1 MSRIVKTF
9 WEQRT
14 KWKCLYLVLK
24 DPTSDA
30 ARISKSQSRIP
41 CRASHWDFN
50 CAPLWHDFNFN
61 SVCMGVLYLYLDSK
75 HLSIGLP
82 FPETTWNKN
91 YRLHPGCH
99 LLSFGS
105 PPVWA
110 PRTRR
115 PNHCFHRISA
125 ASPPS
130 PTKPSGSLIA
140 HPLDSEHQ
148 LWCFPKLYLK
158 PNLPHMSFVKRATC
172 AVPFQIRRLIGSHLQ
187 QDGSLWYTI

>member
-1 MSRIVKTF
+1 M
-9 WEQRT
+9 
-14 KWKCLYLVLK
+14 
-24 DPTSDA
+24 TSTSIQYA
-30 ARISKSQSRIP
+30 WQ
-41 CRASHWDFN
+41 
-50 CAPLWHDFNFN
+50 
-61 SVCMGVLYLYLDSK
+61 YLYLNSK

-91 YRLHPGCH
+91 SRLHPGCH

-140 HPLDSEHQ
+140 HPLDQKHQ
-148 LWCFPKLYLK
+148 LWCFSKLYLK
-158 PNLPHMSFVKRATC
+158 PNLSHMSFVKRATIWEES
-172 AVPFQIRRLIGSHLQ
+172 AVDTLDPWIHCKWPVQRHRLRPDDHQ
-187 QDGSLWYTI
+187 RYWYPPPHQTRKAHHPLRAPP